1 MPKVK
6 IARKSTVVDMTAM
19 CDVAFLLLTFFML
32 TSKMT
37 NQDPIKI
44 ATPTSISEIKLPES
58 NVLTILV
65 DKTGKVYYGVDGQR
79 NRLAVLDKIADAYKT
94 KFTVAEQKQFS
105 LINSFGVPIE
115 RLHQYLGLKTAD
127 RDAYQARLGMPADS
141 LNNQLKAWVRF
152 TNDNFVSSNTP
163 YKIAIKADS
172 GTPYPIIRQVIRTL
186 QDLSLNRFNLIT
198 GLEEAPKDL

>member
-37 NQDPIKI
+37 TQDPITIK
-44 ATPTSISEIKLPES
+44 TPTSISEIKLPES

-65 DKTGKVYYGVDGQR
+65 DKTGKVFFGVDGQP
-79 NRLAVLDKIADAYKT
+79 NRIAVLKQVAESYKT
-94 KFTVAEQKQFS
+94 KFSATEQKQFS
-105 LINSFGVPIE
+105 LINAFGVPIE
-115 RLHQYLGLKTAD
+115 NLHQYLGLKSAD

-141 LNNQLKAWVRF
+141 LNNQLKTWVRF
-152 TNDNFVSSNTP
+152 TNDNFVASNTQ
-163 YKIAIKADS
+163 YKIAIKADN
-172 GTPYPIIRQVIRTL
+172 GTPYPKIRQVIRTL
-186 QDLSLNRFNLIT
+186 QDLNLLRFNLIT
-198 GLEEAPKDL
+198 GLKEAPKDL

>member
-105 LINSFGVPIE
+105 LVNSFGVPVE
-115 RLHQYLGLKTAD
+115 RLHQYLGLKPAD

-141 LNNQLKAWVRF
+141 VNNQLKAWVRF

>member
-37 NQDPIKI
+37 TQDPIKI
-44 ATPTSISEIKLPES
+44 TTPTSISEIKLPES

-65 DKTGKVYYGVDGQR
+65 DKSGKVFFGVDGQG
-79 NRLAVLDKIADAYKT
+79 NRLAVLNKIGESYKT

-105 LINSFGVPIE
+105 LINTFGVPIE
-115 RLHQYLGLKTAD
+115 SLHQYLALKTAD
-127 RDAYQARLGMPADS
+127 RDAYQVRMGMPADS
-141 LNNQLKAWVRF
+141 VNNQLKTWVRF
-152 TNDNFVSSNTP
+152 ANDNFVASNTQ
-163 YKIAIKADS
+163 YKIAIKADD
-172 GTPYPIIRQVIRTL
+172 GTPYPKIRQVIKTL

>member
-37 NQDPIKI
+37 SQDPIKI
-44 ATPTSISEIKLPES
+44 TTPTSISEIKLPES

-65 DKTGKVYYGVDGQR
+65 DKTGKVYFGVDGQG
-79 NRLAVLDKIADAYKT
+79 NRLAVLNKIGDTYKT

-105 LINSFGVPIE
+105 LVNSFGVPIE

-127 RDAYQARLGMPADS
+127 RDAYQSRLGMPADS
-141 LNNQLKAWVRF
+141 TNNELKAWVKI
-152 TNDNFVSSNTP
+152 TNDNFVANGTQ
-163 YKIAIKADS
+163 YKIAIKADD
-172 GTPYPIIRQVIRTL
+172 GTPYPKIRQVIKTL